1 MKEAGAKVKRK
12 NNLQRDRSFNNLQN
26 MLFLVSS
33 LALVA
38 IEPEANFHFRGLR
51 LEAERSPVR
60 FHLHKGCRK

>member
-1 MKEAGAKVKRK
+1 MKSED
-12 NNLQRDRSFNNLQN
+12 NLQGDSSFNCLLN